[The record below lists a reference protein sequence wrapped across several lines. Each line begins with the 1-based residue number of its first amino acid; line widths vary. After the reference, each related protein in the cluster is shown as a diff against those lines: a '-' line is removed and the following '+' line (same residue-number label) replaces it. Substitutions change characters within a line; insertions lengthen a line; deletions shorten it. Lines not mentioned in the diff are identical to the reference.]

1 MFVVDNDKVNEM
13 FNIINDIVKT
23 INIIGLD
30 ERYKSIDGL
39 VEALKY
45 LKVLTK
51 YTVFDLEATSRERDI
66 CKRIIDGGNNG

>member
-51 YTVFDLEATSRERDI
+51 YTVLI
-66 CKRIIDGGNNG
+66 